1 MSVNEASVQSALSK
15 VVDANTGKDL
25 TNAVARNIKVSGND
39 VALEVEL
46 GYPGKSQHEPI
57 RRQVVEALKA
67 RGRRQC
73 RRSRSRRRSCRTP
86 CSAA

>member
-1 MSVNEASVQSALSK
+1 MKRACKARSVK

-25 TNAVARNIKVSGND
+25 TKVARNIKLSGND
-39 VALEVEL
+39 VALEIEL

-73 RRSRSRRRSCRTP
+73 LGQGARRKWCRMP